1 MASILV
7 VDGPNKG
14 EYYPLEKRMVLVG
27 RDEDCLIQIVDE
39 EVSRMHLKIW
49 YEPAGKSYRA
59 RDMKSA
65 NGTFIE
71 GRQIDGEVPLV
82 PGMKIRI
89 GNTELVFSEMDFST
103 PEVAFEHYEQERQ
116 KGERGKETMIR

>member
-14 EYYPLEKRMVLVG
+14 AYYPLERRMVLVG

-39 EVSRMHLKIW
+39 QVSRMHLKIW
-49 YEPAGKSYRA
+49 YEQTGKVYRA

-65 NGTFIE
+65 NGTFID
-71 GRQIDGEVPLV
+71 GRQIDGEVLLV
-82 PGMKIRI
+82 PGMKIRL
-89 GNTELVFSEMDFST
+89 GNTELIFCEMDYSS
-103 PEVAFEHYEQERQ
+103 PEVAFEHYERERQ

>member
-7 VDGPNKG
+7 VDGPSKG
-14 EYYPLEKRMVLVG
+14 AYYPLEERMVLVG

-39 EVSRMHLKIW
+39 QVSRMHLKIW
-49 YEPAGKSYRA
+49 YEPTGKVYRA

-71 GRQIDGEVPLV
+71 GRQIEGEVPLV
-82 PGMKIRI
+82 PNTKIRI
-89 GNTELVFSEMDFST
+89 GNTELLFSELDYST
-103 PEVAFEHYEQERQ
+103 PEIAFEHYERQ
-116 KGERGKETMIR
+116 RQRGERGKETMIR

>member
-1 MASILV
+1 MSSILV
-7 VDGPNKG
+7 VDGPSKG
-14 EYYPLEKRMVLVG
+14 AYYPLEERMVIVG

-39 EVSRMHLKIW
+39 QVSRMHLKIW
-49 YEPAGKSYRA
+49 YEPTGKGYVA

-71 GRQIDGEVPLV
+71 GRQIEGEVPLV
-82 PGMKIRI
+82 PNTKIRI
-89 GNTELVFSEMDFST
+89 GNTELLFSEMDYST